1 MRTGTSAP
9 RLRIS
14 LTISKPFRPG
24 SITSR
29 MTRSTLLSRARAN
42 PSSPSWARITSCP
55 SLRRLT
61 RRPSAMARSSSMTR
75 TRPIPGRCNAIRS
88 GGGGQLDAEGGAFSL
103 LALDLDAAAV
113 GLDDALGDGEPQA
126 GAFGVAGEQVVG
138 AIEALEDA
146 LALVGADAD
155 AVVGHL
161 DGDRSVAPAP
171 AAQPDALVGTGVLD
185 RVVEQVEDRLSHR
198 VAVDRDLGEPRIE
211 LGLVGGPELLGAE
224 DFLDVIEEAAQVGG
238 PSGLRATTV
247 ARPDGGATS
256 SRRRRKVASGG
267 GGAAGAS
274 MRKTPRSLLG
284 KRAAARRGTSAA
296 TARRS
301 IWAAMTRSEA
311 VWTTA

>member
-113 GLDDALGDGEPQA
+113 GLDDALGDGEPEA

-138 AIEALEDA
+138 LALEHLAAALQARPVEELFDHAGEALRFARELVEAFLLLGSLHPA
-146 LALVGADAD
+146 LAQRLGEETHAGQRGAELVRDVGDEVGLQAGELVGPA
-155 AVVGHL
+155 HL
-161 DGDRSVAPAP
+161 PDGEPETD
-171 AAQPDALVGTGVLD
+171 PDAG
-185 RVVEQVEDRLSHR
+185 VEQDEE
-198 VAVDRDLGEPRIE
+198 RDVPGAIAEGEGRRGI
-211 LGLVGGPELLGAE
+211 
-224 DFLDVIEEAAQVGG
+224 
-238 PSGLRATTV
+238 V
-247 ARPDGGATS
+247 ARQLGGE
-256 SRRRRKVASGG
+256 REPVE
-267 GGAAGAS
+267 
-274 MRKTPRSLLG
+274 P
-284 KRAAARRGTSAA
+284 
-296 TARRS
+296 
-301 IWAAMTRSEA
+301 
-311 VWTTA
+311 